1 VSRHLSFVDAVLA
14 GQATTDDVDD
24 WVERWH
30 STDTGDTELHQFLGL
45 DEREMESWLR
55 ETESLDDIIV
65 RRRTRG

>member
-1 VSRHLSFVDAVLA
+1 MSRHLSFVDAVLA

-30 STDTGDTELHQFLGL
+30 STDTGDIELHQYLGL
-45 DEREMESWLR
+45 DEREMESWPR
-55 ETESLDDIIV
+55 QTESLDDIIV